1 MYIIELISFWVVGLL
16 INNNNSVI
24 LQIEGLGTLKC
35 MKDVTF
41 TLEVVLIDWF
51 EWMMVDYAYLH
62 CILVSDI
69 PLLLLSLANGKKILL
84 LPAKCGLG
92 RVK

>member
-41 TLEVVLIDWF
+41 TLEVVLID
-51 EWMMVDYAYLH
+51 
-62 CILVSDI
+62 
-69 PLLLLSLANGKKILL
+69 
-84 LPAKCGLG
+84 
-92 RVK
+92 